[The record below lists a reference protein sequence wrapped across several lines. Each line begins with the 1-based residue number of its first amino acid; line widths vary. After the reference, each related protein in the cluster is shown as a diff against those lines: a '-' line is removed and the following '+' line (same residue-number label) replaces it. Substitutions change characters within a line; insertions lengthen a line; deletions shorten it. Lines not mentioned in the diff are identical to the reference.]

1 MVQLYATV
9 VSMWLSAGH
18 RLQQKTKDETGANAV
33 EYAIIVAI
41 GFAVATLIGVTITAV
56 VNSRMNGIN

>member
-9 VSMWLSAGH
+9 ISMWLSAGH
-18 RLQQKTKDETGANAV
+18 RLKNDKDAGATAV
-33 EYAIIVAI
+33 EYAVMVAV
-41 GFAVATLIGVTITAV
+41 GFAVATLIGVTVTAV

>member
-9 VSMWLSAGH
+9 ISMWLAAGH
-18 RLQQKTKDETGANAV
+18 RLKNDKETGATAV
-33 EYAIIVAI
+33 EYAVMVAV

-56 VNSRMNGIN
+56 VNSRMSGIN

>member
-9 VSMWLSAGH
+9 ISMWLAAGH
-18 RLQQKTKDETGANAV
+18 RLKKTKNETGATAV
-33 EYAIIVAI
+33 EYAVMVAV

>member
-9 VSMWLSAGH
+9 ISMWLSAGH
-18 RLQQKTKDETGANAV
+18 RLQQKTKNETGATAV
-33 EYAIIVAI
+33 EYAVMVAV

>member
-9 VSMWLSAGH
+9 VSLWLSAGH
-18 RLQQKTKDETGANAV
+18 RLQQKTNDETGANAV